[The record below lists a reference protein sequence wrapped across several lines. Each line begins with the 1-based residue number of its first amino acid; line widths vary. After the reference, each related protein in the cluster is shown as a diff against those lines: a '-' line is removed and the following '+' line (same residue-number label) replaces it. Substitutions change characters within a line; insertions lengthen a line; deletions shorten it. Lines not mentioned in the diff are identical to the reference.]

1 MKLIL
6 NDEDLKLLESI
17 GIKIQSSEEYS
28 HNEIE
33 DILDEVYLNEST
45 NVGFNEQL
53 ANKYADL
60 ADQIENIIS

>member
-60 ADQIENIIS
+60 ADKIENIIS

>member
-45 NVGFNEQL
+45 NVGFNERL

-60 ADQIENIIS
+60 ADKIENIIS

>member
-6 NDEDLKLLESI
+6 NDEDLKLLENI
-17 GIKIQSSEEYS
+17 GIKIQSSKEYS
-28 HNEIE
+28 PNEIE
-33 DILDEVYLNEST
+33 DILDGVYLNEST

-60 ADQIENIIS
+60 ADKIENIIS

>member
-6 NDEDLKLLESI
+6 NDEDLELLESI

-60 ADQIENIIS
+60 ADKIENIIS

>member
-6 NDEDLKLLESI
+6 NDEDLELLESI

-45 NVGFNEQL
+45 NGGFNEQL

-60 ADQIENIIS
+60 ADKIENIIS